1 MLHEQTLSL
10 SSTSF
15 SQKEHKHVKQICQ
28 NNMSNKTNENM
39 IILKQLLQYQSDVNT
54 QVYIVT
60 IWTNTFIYREFLLKL
75 SQLTRDLS
83 GNTAFNLTKNARVI
97 NAK

>member
-1 MLHEQTLSL
+1 
-10 SSTSF
+10 
-15 SQKEHKHVKQICQ
+15 
-28 NNMSNKTNENM
+28 MSNKTNENT

-60 IWTNTFIYREFLLKL
+60 IWTNTLIYREFLLKL

>member
-1 MLHEQTLSL
+1 MS
-10 SSTSF
+10 
-15 SQKEHKHVKQICQ
+15 KHYHSPQLRFLKKNINMSNKYVKI
-28 NNMSNKTNENM
+28 MSNKTNENT

-54 QVYIVT
+54 KVYIVT
-60 IWTNTFIYREFLLKL
+60 IWTNTLIYREFLLKL

>member
-1 MLHEQTLSL
+1 
-10 SSTSF
+10 
-15 SQKEHKHVKQICQ
+15 
-28 NNMSNKTNENM
+28 MSNKTNENT

-54 QVYIVT
+54 KVYNVT
-60 IWTNTFIYREFLLKL
+60 IWTNTLIYREFLLKL

-83 GNTAFNLTKNARVI
+83 DNTAFNLTKNARVI

>member
-1 MLHEQTLSL
+1 
-10 SSTSF
+10 
-15 SQKEHKHVKQICQ
+15 
-28 NNMSNKTNENM
+28 MSNKTNENT

-54 QVYIVT
+54 KVYNVT
-60 IWTNTFIYREFLLKL
+60 IWTNTLIYREFLLKL
-75 SQLTRDLS
+75 LQLTRDLS

>member
-1 MLHEQTLSL
+1 
-10 SSTSF
+10 
-15 SQKEHKHVKQICQ
+15 
-28 NNMSNKTNENM
+28 MSNKTNENT

-60 IWTNTFIYREFLLKL
+60 IWTNTLIYREFLLKL
-75 SQLTRDLS
+75 SQLTTDLS